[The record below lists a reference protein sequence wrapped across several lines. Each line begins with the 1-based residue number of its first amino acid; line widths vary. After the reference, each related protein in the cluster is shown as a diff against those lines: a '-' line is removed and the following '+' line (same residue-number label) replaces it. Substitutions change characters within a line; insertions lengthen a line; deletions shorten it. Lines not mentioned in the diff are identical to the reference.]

1 MDLEKAPALCNGQ
14 RIQTLTK
21 TNLQQ
26 GAIERVSRGAV
37 ATAFPAA
44 TEAVLGI
51 LRAGGNAIDAAV
63 AAAWALSVCEPSG
76 SGLGGQTTMLVRTRH
91 GKVTVVDGHSHAPA
105 LASLNNISKSAQ
117 RVGYRAC
124 TIPSTVAT
132 LGYAHRKWGV
142 LSLERVMEP
151 AIALAEEGYSV
162 TRLHRRQTKWVTGY
176 LNESPATAR
185 LFLRNGTA
193 PEVGEVFR
201 QKELAWTLRRVAS
214 QGTDE
219 FYRGE
224 IAALISEDMREHG
237 GLITEG
243 DLKNFSSPVERE
255 PLSIRY
261 RGYRIVTVPP
271 PGGGLNLLLA
281 LKVMEHL
288 PADMKDT
295 ASWHEY
301 IAETMFEVFLERKRL
316 PVGPAEPTASLVE
329 SLAGNEHAK
338 ELADCI
344 IRRRTPRNA
353 SEFSP
358 LIRPPGVTGDY
369 EPGDTTHLS
378 VTDEEGNIVSL
389 TQSIQSLFGA
399 KVANAK
405 LGFLYNNYLCTC
417 PRDEHPYQLG
427 SRAMPRSNVSP
438 TIVFSGMPGND
449 PPVLALGAAGSRRIT
464 SSALQVISNVLDR
477 RVSLQAAVDAPR
489 IHALL
494 SRKVWIE
501 KPAACEEL
509 TDRLRRR
516 FRKVIVKSS
525 RDYKM
530 GAVQAI
536 GFDEN
541 GEMYAAADPRR
552 DGASAIL

>member
-1 MDLEKAPALCNGQ
+1 M
-14 RIQTLTK
+14 
-21 TNLQQ
+21 
-26 GAIERVSRGAV
+26 SRGAV

-44 TEAVLGI
+44 TEAALGT

-132 LGYAHRKWGV
+132 LGYAHRKWGA
-142 LSLERVMEP
+142 LSSERVMEP
-151 AIALAEEGYSV
+151 AIALAEEGYAI

-176 LNESPATAR
+176 LNASPATAGQ
-185 LFLRNGTA
+185 FLRNGTA
-193 PEVGEVFR
+193 PEVGEIFR
-201 QKELAWTLRRVAS
+201 QKELAWTLRRIAS
-214 QGTDE
+214 QGTDD

-224 IAALISEDMREHG
+224 IAALICEDMREHG

-243 DLKNFSSPVERE
+243 DLKNFSLPVERE

-288 PADMKDT
+288 PADVKDT

-301 IAETMFEVFLERKRL
+301 IAETMFEVFSERKRL
-316 PVGPAEPTASLVE
+316 PVAPSELTASLVG
-329 SLAGNEHAK
+329 SLIENGHAK
-338 ELADCI
+338 EMADCI
-344 IRRRTPRNA
+344 LRRLTRRNA
-353 SEFSP
+353 SEFT
-358 LIRPPGVTGDY
+358 PPIQPAGGAGDY

-399 KVANAK
+399 KVSNAK

-449 PPVLALGAAGSRRIT
+449 PPALALGAAGSRRIT
-464 SSALQVISNVLDR
+464 SSVLQVISNVLDR
-477 RVSLQAAVDAPR
+477 RISLQAAVDAPR

-501 KPAACEEL
+501 MPAACEEL

-541 GEMYAAADPRR
+541 GETCAAADPRR